1 MPIAVRVLVAVL
13 VLGVC
18 GGLAALHLSG
28 RTGATGSAEALVPRA
43 VRVTSPPDAAAASSA
58 AATPDLVV
66 HVAGAVAAP
75 GVQRL
80 PAGARVGDAVSAA
93 GGPTAV
99 ADLGRVNLAAPLVD
113 GTQVYVPAVGE
124 AVPFVVNPGGSGPG
138 LTAAGDAA
146 ERPVDLNTAAEAELE
161 ELPGVG
167 PAIAAAIV
175 RHRAEHPFAAVD
187 DLLAVPGIGPAK
199 LEALREHVR
208 V

>member
-1 MPIAVRVLVAVL
+1 M
-13 VLGVC
+13 
-18 GGLAALHLSG
+18 
-28 RTGATGSAEALVPRA
+28 
-43 VRVTSPPDAAAASSA
+43 
-58 AATPDLVV
+58 
-66 HVAGAVAAP
+66 
-75 GVQRL
+75 
-80 PAGARVGDAVSAA
+80 GDAVSAA

-99 ADLGRVNLAAPLVD
+99 AELGRVNLAAPLVD

-124 AVPFVVNPGGSGPG
+124 AVPSVLTPGGSGPG
-138 LTAAGDAA
+138 PATAGEA